1 MTGESRMPPC
11 DGTGGVGETPIGP
24 DDCKATYSGQ
34 LADFICGLTFSDI
47 PQDVVAKAKLL
58 VLDTLGVALAA
69 AREDFTRNV
78 HDVARGMKGPAE
90 SSVWGR
96 RKRLPMA
103 NAVLVNGTM
112 AHGFDFDD
120 MHRAASSHM
129 SVVAIPTALAV
140 AEKHQLSGKE
150 ILAAIVA
157 GYEVGAR
164 IGLAAQRKLLSRG
177 WHPTAVFGTFTAA
190 AVASKLLGLDA
201 PKTAA
206 ALGIAGSQTSGLAQW
221 IEEGSWTKR
230 MHPGWAAHSGILASL
245 LASSGFGAPAK
256 IFEGIHGL
264 YRAFLREGNF
274 DLRELTAELGR
285 RWETRQICI
294 KVYPAGY

>member
-1 MTGESRMPPC
+1 MPPC
-11 DGTGGVGETPIGP
+11 DGAGGVGETPIGP
-24 DDCKATYSGQ
+24 DAYKETYSGR

-47 PQDVVAKAKLL
+47 PKDVVEKAKLL

-78 HDVARGMKGPAE
+78 HDVARGMQGPAE

-140 AEKHQLSGKE
+140 AEKHRLSGKE
-150 ILAAIVA
+150 VLGAIVA

-245 LASSGFGAPAK
+245 LAATGFGAPAR

-274 DLRELTAELGR
+274 DLSELTAELGR